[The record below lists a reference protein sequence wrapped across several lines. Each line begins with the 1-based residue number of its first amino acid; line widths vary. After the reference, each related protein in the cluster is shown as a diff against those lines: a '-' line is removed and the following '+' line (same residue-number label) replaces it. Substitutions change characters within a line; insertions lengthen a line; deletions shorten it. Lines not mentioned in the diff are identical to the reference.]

1 MKNRALDIN
10 RNLEIRYVSYTYT
23 CTILWTKH
31 LKMDLANVYICTCS
45 LQGLQSIYFANVMHQ
60 TWQEKEIELSTFV
73 KYIHNEPFV
82 QHRSN

>member
-45 LQGLQSIYFANVMHQ
+45 LQGLQSIYFCKRNASNVAR
-60 TWQEKEIELSTFV
+60 ERNRIV
-73 KYIHNEPFV
+73 NV
-82 QHRSN
+82 C